1 MDKLIHLVKA
11 CNVNPE
17 QVEIEITET
26 TALNHKEELIK
37 ILNQLKSYHFKVA
50 SADNNNTLEYNHNH
64 ELQETLFVQS
74 FPLPRLQLQGLTY
87 DIIGL
92 SLQ

>member
-1 MDKLIHLVKA
+1 ML
-11 CNVNPE
+11 
-17 QVEIEITET
+17 Q
-26 TALNHKEELIK
+26 
-37 ILNQLKSYHFKVA
+37 ILLAA

-64 ELQETLFVQS
+64 ELQETLFIQS